1 MAQMDLAVVM
11 VTVFDLTGQA
21 VQWKCGLTLQW
32 LEEYLF
38 INIIFQW
45 QYKLLLR

>member
-1 MAQMDLAVVM
+1 MEPTDPEVEMGI
-11 VTVFDLTGQA
+11 VFDSIGQA
-21 VQWKCGLTLQW
+21 AQWKCGLTLQW

-38 INIIFQW
+38 INIISQW